1 MEIRRL
7 AIEDAYRELN
17 NIVGVVTVTT
27 DGPGSLCVEHKG
39 VRETVEEFLE
49 GTTWEIVDA
58 DDLAGQDPHVYVAPT
73 DQPDQSGRHRRKEE
87 G

>member
-27 DGPGSLCVEHKG
+27 DGPGSLCVEHKD
-39 VRETVEEFLE
+39 VCETIEKFLE
-49 GTTWEIVDA
+49 DTTWEIVDA
-58 DDLAGQDPHVYVAPT
+58 DDLAGQFPRVYIA
-73 DQPDQSGRHRRKEE
+73 SAE
-87 G
+87 